1 VTFFRFSQP
10 HTSWAGS
17 ITSRRLNY
25 GPNQTEKRT
34 TRPGR
39 AVDWVGWEQVS
50 QVRQVRQRQLI
61 NYSNSIELGHVEQ
74 LEAGAAT
81 PEKCPGTCRGLEE
94 WDSADWIE
102 FGQGRNDF
110 GISYSTV
117 IKFSPKSLPANIRT
131 VRAKQLRNRVESS
144 WVLPGRQTGLDRRI
158 NGAHCLNGKLN
169 NAPKVCTIDAISRN
183 TDLEGLDEPLKNK
196 A

>member
-144 WVLPGRQTGLDRRI
+144 WVLPGRQTDWTG
-158 NGAHCLNGKLN
+158 
-169 NAPKVCTIDAISRN
+169 
-183 TDLEGLDEPLKNK
+183 E
-196 A
+196 